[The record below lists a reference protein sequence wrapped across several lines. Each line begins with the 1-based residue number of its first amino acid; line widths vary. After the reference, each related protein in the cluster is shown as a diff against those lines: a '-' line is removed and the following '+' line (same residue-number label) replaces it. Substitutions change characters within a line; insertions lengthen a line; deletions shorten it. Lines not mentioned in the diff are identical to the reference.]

1 MNRYVAHLLLLG
13 LLNGQVDTLWTK
25 IFHYEDSDKTGGYF
39 VNLTSDG
46 GYIATGER
54 SNDLF
59 LIKTDSEGN
68 EEWTYTF
75 GDTSSGIDDY
85 GNYVQQTS
93 DGGYIVIGETE
104 SFASGIWDSDMVLI
118 KLNPFGVEEWFQI
131 FGDDGPNPG
140 ISGQQTTDGGY
151 VLLSRDSNDITLIKT
166 DQEGNEVWNK
176 TLLDEENVDPHR
188 IEQTNDGGFAIFGR
202 IGIEEN
208 GWDFLI
214 LKTDEEGN
222 QEWYSSY
229 GDTDNQNSSGVQ
241 KGQATSDGGYI
252 NVGTIYP
259 NGSAIESVWL
269 IKSDSLGQ
277 FEWSKTFNYYNEMGI
292 SVIQTL
298 DGGYMIMARSFNYS
312 SYNIDVLLIKTD
324 GEGNEQWNK
333 IIFYDGYPLSIQQ
346 SPNGTFIITGRTN
359 GPPWDFDMFLLKT
372 NADSLHNAD
381 MSFTPSKIL
390 VNQNY
395 PNPFNPSTTL
405 NFSIPFSDNV
415 NIRVLDIVGR
425 EVDVLMNEY
434 LTNGNHSLEWDGREH
449 PSGIYF
455 ISFESGGFVETQKVV
470 LMK

>member
-1 MNRYVAHLLLLG
+1 MNRYVAHLLLLS

-176 TLLDEENVDPHR
+176 TLLDEENVYPHR
-188 IEQTNDGGFAIFGR
+188 IEQTNDGGFAIFGK
-202 IGIEEN
+202 IFTEEN

-214 LKTDEEGN
+214 LKTDEEGD

-229 GDTDNQNSSGVQ
+229 GDTGNQNSSGVQ
-241 KGQATSDGGYI
+241 KGQATDGGYI

-259 NGSAIESVWL
+259 NGSEIESVWL

-324 GEGNEQWNK
+324 GEGNEQWNNL
-333 IIFYDGYPLSIQQ
+333 IFYDGYPLSIQQ

-372 NADSLHNAD
+372 NADNLYNAD
-381 MSFTPSKIL
+381 MSFKPSKIL

-425 EVDVLMNEY
+425 EVDVLKNEY
-434 LTNGNHSLEWDGREH
+434 LINGNHRVKWDGRGH

-455 ISFESGGFVETQKVV
+455 ISFEGGGFVGTQKVV